1 MKPNILYIHSH
12 DTGRF
17 IEPYGHNI
25 PTPNLQDLAEEGVL
39 FKQAFSAA
47 PTCSPSR
54 ASLLTGKYPHNNGQF
69 GLVNRGFEL
78 NDPDKHIVNTLK
90 NEGYNSALIG
100 MQHIRKDPLTIGYD
114 NVLNVESNYSK
125 DVTPKT
131 IEFIDNNIDEPFFLS
146 VGFEET
152 HRPFPEVKNKND
164 IKYTK
169 PPANIPDTPETRK
182 DMAAFKESAHILD
195 HGIGK
200 ILLKLK
206 DKNLYD
212 NTIIIYTTDHGI
224 AFPKMKC
231 TLSDQGIG
239 VSLIIKGPLGFNG
252 GKVIDTLVSH
262 IDIYPTLCDILNIN
276 KPKWLQGKSLIPI
289 VNNEKKNIRD
299 EIFAEVNYHT
309 AYEPMRTVRTKRWK
323 YIRHFRNRT
332 KPFLSNTD
340 ESLTKDVLMKY
351 DWHNSFIA
359 QEELYDLMLDPTE
372 ANNLANEPSKKDIL
386 EKMRNKLDN
395 WMKKTNDPLQKDE
408 VPKPIKAVVNKDDD
422 KKADDI
428 WNYTDKND
436 GFH

>member
-131 IEFIDNNIDEPFFLS
+131 IEFIDNNIDEPIFLS

-169 PPANIPDTPETRK
+169 PPANIPDTPETRN

>member
-169 PPANIPDTPETRK
+169 PPANIPDTPETRN